1 MAIHKGSRY
10 IHTPVYARRGQEF
23 IFDIRN
29 KYKLNSDNATYY
41 TVVQGDSIDG
51 IAYKF
56 YGNANLYWAIMDAN
70 PQLQSELD
78 IKVGEVLMIPDFEEV
93 TKVSE

>member
-10 IHTPVYARRGQEF
+10 IHIPVYARRGQEF

-29 KYKLNSDNATYY
+29 KYKFNSENSMYY

-78 IKVGEVLMIPDFEEV
+78 IKVGDVLMIPDFEEV
-93 TKVSE
+93 TRVSE